1 MTADLDMAVRQAG
14 VIYFKNLVT
23 GYWVP
28 KEDNKNADIPDH
40 LKPSHTN
47 FSLHEQDRA
56 MIRDNLV
63 DAITAAPDAVRIQL
77 LVCAR
82 VIIRYVRKM
91 AYFQQGL

>member
-1 MTADLDMAVRQAG
+1 M
-14 VIYFKNLVT
+14 T

-28 KEDNKNADIPDH
+28 KEDKKNADIPDH

-82 VIIRYVRKM
+82 VIIRYVIEMSTTFNKVFESTRLM
-91 AYFQQGL
+91 ISHCVPYCIV